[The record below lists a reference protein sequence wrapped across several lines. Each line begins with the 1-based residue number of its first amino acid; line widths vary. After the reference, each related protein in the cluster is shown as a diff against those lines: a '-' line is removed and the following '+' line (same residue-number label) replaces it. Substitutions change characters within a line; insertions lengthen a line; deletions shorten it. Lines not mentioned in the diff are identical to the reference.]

1 MSADLRYLAFT
12 AMLTASLWIPYIVC
26 QVMANGSLK
35 PANYLDPTPRP
46 VPLWGKRA
54 DRTHINAVETF
65 APFAALVIAV
75 HLAGKADA
83 MTAFWAMAF
92 FWLRL
97 AHAVVY
103 LLGIPYLRTLIFTLG
118 YVAVAGIFW
127 EFVK

>member
-1 MSADLRYLAFT
+1 MSADIKYLAFT
-12 AMLTASLWIPYIVC
+12 AILTASLWIPYIVF
-26 QVMANGSLK
+26 QVMTNGSLT
-35 PANYLDPTPRP
+35 PANYVDPTPRP

-54 DRTHINAVETF
+54 DRTYINAVESF